1 MKTLLMFLACVSS
14 FGVCASALGA
24 QDDLEGYYEVTP
36 VSLPD
41 SLSESYAGGV
51 FRLSVLRIADS
62 ERDRGLLRRA
72 ESLFPPQESIEAAR
86 ADYLRTRGGRGRTT
100 QMEEIASM
108 VGPRWW
114 WNSFDETLTP
124 YALTGPAVA
133 YYLERL
139 RDLAAGPNPLAE
151 YTGTTWHSG
160 RVDYRASVE
169 CRGDPGPCVVEMQLA
184 WGYTC
189 GSLCAIHFTEE
200 RSVTFDASGEVISV
214 EGDGPA
220 RYGVS

>member
-1 MKTLLMFLACVSS
+1 
-14 FGVCASALGA
+14 
-24 QDDLEGYYEVTP
+24 
-36 VSLPD
+36 
-41 SLSESYAGGV
+41 
-51 FRLSVLRIADS
+51 
-62 ERDRGLLRRA
+62 
-72 ESLFPPQESIEAAR
+72 
-86 ADYLRTRGGRGRTT
+86 
-100 QMEEIASM
+100 M

-139 RDLAAGPNPLAE
+139 RELAAGPNPLAE

-160 RVDYRASVE
+160 RVDYRASVQ
-169 CRGDPGPCVVEMQLA
+169 CRGDPGPCVVEMRLA
-184 WGYTC
+184 WSYTC
-189 GSLCAIHFTEE
+189 GSLCAIAFGEE
-200 RSVTFDASGEVISV
+200 RSVTFDASGEIISV